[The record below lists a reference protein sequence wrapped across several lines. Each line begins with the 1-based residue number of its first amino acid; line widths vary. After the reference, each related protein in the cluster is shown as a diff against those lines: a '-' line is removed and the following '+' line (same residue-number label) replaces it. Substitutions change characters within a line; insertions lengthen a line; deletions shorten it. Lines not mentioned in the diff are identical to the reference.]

1 MIDDV
6 QKLRETLA
14 ALSAELDSVQ
24 SSDPEVRRMLA
35 SALQDI
41 AEKLQDRD
49 GNLLPV
55 AQPPDTSISTGQLV
69 ETARILEVEHPT
81 FAATLRGVVEA
92 LSRMGI

>member
-1 MIDDV
+1 MTEDV

-14 ALSAELDSVQ
+14 ALSAELDTVQ

-35 SALQDI
+35 VTLQDI
-41 AEKLQDRD
+41 AEKLQPRD
-49 GNLLPV
+49 GDLV
-55 AQPPDTSISTGQLV
+55 VQPLETSVSTGQLA
-69 ETARILEVEHPT
+69 ETARLLEVEHPT

>member
-1 MIDDV
+1 MIEDV

-14 ALSAELDSVQ
+14 ALSAELDTVE

-35 SALQDI
+35 VALQDI
-41 AEKLQDRD
+41 VEKLQARD
-49 GNLLPV
+49 SDPLPV
-55 AQPPDTSISTGQLV
+55 AQPLDTSVSTSQLA
-69 ETARILEVEHPT
+69 ETARLLEVEHPT